1 MTFASPLRPLARGA
15 IPGIDAGTGSAAFR
29 RSGKSRR
36 VVTADIAYGL
46 LRCRAAFGTQA
57 RADVLFLLASTPDNV
72 RGWMADALARS
83 AGYTK
88 LAVRDALDRLTES
101 GIVRRTRVGNA
112 DWFALA
118 EPDRVAA
125 LVGPVRTAPIDTID
139 VPIILRRLIDAS
151 RLLDGDD
158 SPAVFVPARA
168 MLEPVDRALGDMHAQ
183 LPLPTHDFEFGRREL
198 EVMIGELVDRIGDP
212 SRPMWPW

>member
-1 MTFASPLRPLARGA
+1 V
-15 IPGIDAGTGSAAFR
+15 IPGIDAGATDASFQ

-36 VVTADIAYGL
+36 VVTEDIAYGL

-88 LAVRDALDRLTES
+88 SAVREALDRLAEA

-118 EPDRVAA
+118 QPERVIAF
-125 LVGPVRTAPIDTID
+125 VGPVATAPVDTIEIPT
-139 VPIILRRLIDAS
+139 VLRRLIDAS
-151 RLLDGDD
+151 HILDGDD
-158 SPAVFVPARA
+158 SPAAFVPARA
-168 MLEPVDRALGDMHAQ
+168 RLEPVDRALGDMHAQ
-183 LPLPTHDFEFGRREL
+183 LPRPTHDFEVGRREL
-198 EVMIGELVDRIGDP
+198 EAMIGGLADRIGDP
-212 SRPMWPW
+212 SRPLWPW